1 MIKRIWKVIALF
13 GSMVLL
19 CGCGKEKLSDEEI
32 LQKINTAGKCGENL
46 EWQLYD
52 GAFGITLEIGGNG
65 QMDDYSEETVPWKA
79 GKKYILDFA
88 IGEGVSSLGENA
100 LNGCEKL
107 KWVCLPEGVV
117 TIGNNAFDKC
127 VNIWDID
134 LPDSIQSIGDEAFK
148 DCHKLRQIELPEN
161 LTYLG
166 SGTFDNCTALEEILI
181 PSSVEYIGEDVFKD
195 CKQLKHISYTG
206 SQEEWKQIKIEENN
220 DDLKEIPVKY
230 NVTAEKENDIDTN
243 DGMDE
248 EVAAQTE
255 DLIKETESA
264 EGNTDIESEMN
275 DYSDEMQEPERTIKV
290 YFSEEASQKNL
301 EQIKNTIE
309 KEPAVD
315 HIEQA
320 GNEEAWQE
328 FTNDYFQGS
337 NSADTENPLSDDYS
351 YFIVYLKE
359 NTDGEALAQ
368 YIKQLPYVSGCAL
381 SE

>member
-1 MIKRIWKVIALF
+1 M
-13 GSMVLL
+13 
-19 CGCGKEKLSDEEI
+19 
-32 LQKINTAGKCGENL
+32 QKINTTGECGENL

-52 GAFGITLEIGGNG
+52 GAFGITLAIGGSG
-65 QMDDYSEETVPWKA
+65 QMDDYSEGTVPWKS

-88 IGEGVSSLGENA
+88 TGEGVSSIGENA
-100 LNGCEKL
+100 LSGCEKL
-107 KWVCLPEGVV
+107 KWVRLSEGVV

-127 VNIWDID
+127 MDIWDID
-134 LPDSIQSIGDEAFK
+134 FPRSIQSIGDEAFN
-148 DCHKLRQIELPEN
+148 DCYKLRQIELPEN
-161 LTYLG
+161 LIYLG
-166 SGTFDNCTALEEILI
+166 SGAFDNCTALEEILI

-195 CKQLKHISYTG
+195 CKQLKYISYTG
-206 SQEEWKQIKIEENN
+206 SQEEWEQIKIEENN

-230 NVTAEKENDIDTN
+230 NVTVEKENDMDTN
-243 DGMDE
+243 DEMDE
-248 EVAAQTE
+248 EVAALTE
-255 DLIKETESA
+255 DSIKETESA
-264 EGNTDIESEMN
+264 EENTDIEPEMDN
-275 DYSDEMQEPERTIKV
+275 YSDEVQESERTIKV

-301 EQIKNTIE
+301 EQIKNAIE
-309 KEPAVD
+309 KEPAVA

-328 FTNDYFQGS
+328 FINDYFQGS

>member
-1 MIKRIWKVIALF
+1 MIKRIWKVIALL
-13 GSMVLL
+13 GSMLLL

-32 LQKINTAGKCGENL
+32 LQKINTTGECGKNL

-52 GAFGITLEIGGNG
+52 GAFGITLEIGGSG

-88 IGEGVSSLGENA
+88 TGEGVSSLGKNA

-107 KWVCLPEGVV
+107 KWVRLSESVV
-117 TIGNNAFDKC
+117 TIGDNAFDKC

-148 DCHKLRQIELPEN
+148 DCHNLRQIELPEN

-206 SQEEWKQIKIEENN
+206 SQEEWEQIKIEENN

-230 NVTAEKENDIDTN
+230 NVTDEEEDDIDTN
-243 DGMDE
+243 DEVDE
-248 EVAAQTE
+248 KSIVQSNDE
-255 DLIKETESA
+255 IKEINSA
-264 EGNTDIESEMN
+264 EENTDIEPEI
-275 DYSDEMQEPERTIKV
+275 DVYSDEVQESEKTIKV
-290 YFSEEASQKNL
+290 YFSEGVSQKNL
-301 EQIKNTIE
+301 EQTKNTLE
-309 KEPAVD
+309 KEPTVD
-315 HIEQA
+315 YVEEIEST
-320 GNEEAWQE
+320 EAWQE

-337 NSADTENPLSDDYS
+337 NSSDTENPLSDEYS

-359 NTDGEALAQ
+359 NADGEALVQ
-368 YIKQLPYVSGCAL
+368 YIKQLPYVSGCTL